1 MIRAAY
7 IRDFITH
14 FCRNQFGR
22 ELQPAHVP
30 PGRTG
35 PSQKSFSFPLITLVM
50 MRIAGHRRCNGQESE
65 WGAVASFGAASRG
78 NVHLAEFAA
87 KLG

>member
-1 MIRAAY
+1 M
-7 IRDFITH
+7 
-14 FCRNQFGR
+14 
-22 ELQPAHVP
+22 LW
-30 PGRTG
+30 
-35 PSQKSFSFPLITLVM
+35 
-50 MRIAGHRRCNGQESE
+50 QESE